1 MDEKHQYRSNYEWK
15 CANCDKPIKSQTPYH
30 IRQKRI
36 IVAGDKILDVQRI
49 HVECPEVKDG
59 NKI

>member
-1 MDEKHQYRSNYEWK
+1 MDEKHQYRSNYEYK
-15 CANCDKPIKSQTPYH
+15 CAKCNQPIKSQTPYH